1 MRYLSAGEFPEW
13 KLYIQTM
20 EVEDEL
26 KFDFDPLDASKIFPE
41 DQFPLQPV
49 GRMVLDRNIDNFFNE
64 QEMVAFNPGV
74 TPPGLLLT
82 PEHSVPQCVCGFL
95 PNPVILCCVPP
106 PPPPQPASPACLIR
120 LTMLCIAVQLAVLIA
135 QHKVQLA
142 LLCLCNYLSYS
153 MLPGNQVT

>member
-1 MRYLSAGEFPEW
+1 
-13 KLYIQTM
+13 M

-74 TPPGLLLT
+74 TPPGLLLL
-82 PEHSVPQCVCGFL
+82 PEHMDTAY
-95 PNPVILCCVPP
+95 PNMLASPHPRCILPP
-106 PPPPQPASPACLIR
+106 PPPPSPPPPP
-120 LTMLCIAVQLAVLIA
+120 
-135 QHKVQLA
+135 KNP
-142 LLCLCNYLSYS
+142 LLPS
-153 MLPGNQVT
+153 LPGSCNHLTCAFCTHGCAQCPALC

>member
-95 PNPVILCCVPP
+95 PNPVILCCVPD
-106 PPPPQPASPACLIR
+106 QINK
-120 LTMLCIAVQLAVLIA
+120 AVLCCAVGCSHCPA
-135 QHKVQLA
+135 QGAACPPLFV
-142 LLCLCNYLSYS
+142 
-153 MLPGNQVT
+153 

>member
-1 MRYLSAGEFPEW
+1 MSWLSAGEFPEW

-74 TPPGLLLT
+74 TPPGLLLMPGHLNT
-82 PEHSVPQCVCGFL
+82 AYFRMLASPHPRCIVPHPPPSLLVLPLLGLPCKLCGGCSHYPSQGASCNYSCVCAIAFHT
-95 PNPVILCCVPP
+95 
-106 PPPPQPASPACLIR
+106 AC
-120 LTMLCIAVQLAVLIA
+120 AV
-135 QHKVQLA
+135 
-142 LLCLCNYLSYS
+142 
-153 MLPGNQVT
+153 

>member
-1 MRYLSAGEFPEW
+1 
-13 KLYIQTM
+13 M

-74 TPPGLLLT
+74 TPPGLLLL
-82 PEHSVPQCVCGFL
+82 PEHMDTAY
-95 PNPVILCCVPP
+95 PNMLASPHPRCILPP
-106 PPPPQPASPACLIR
+106 PPPPSPPPPPQKPPSAFLAW
-120 LTMLCIAVQLAVLIA
+120 LMQSFDMCILYTWVCSVPSAVLS
-135 QHKVQLA
+135 LPSC
-142 LLCLCNYLSYS
+142 LL
-153 MLPGNQVT
+153 

>member
-1 MRYLSAGEFPEW
+1 MCCALHVTDMSYLSVGEFPEW

-20 EVEDEL
+20 EVEDEF
-26 KFDFDPLDASKIFPE
+26 KYDFDPLDASKIFPE

-82 PEHSVPQCVCGFL
+82 PEHLNTAYPSL
-95 PNPVILCCVPP
+95 L
-106 PPPPQPASPACLIR
+106 ASPPTSGVFSLACLMR
-120 LTMLCIAVQLAVLIA
+120 STHLCHFVQLAVLSA
-135 QHKVQLA
+135 QHRV
-142 LLCLCNYLSYS
+142 
-153 MLPGNQVT
+153 